1 MERLIKAGPPPPS
14 PSPACLPAC
23 LRAQAAAED
32 MWKLKVPSGGGKDGR
47 TDGEASFCMARA
59 RTTRGRRRAGAAEA
73 VPGDFHNAV
82 HIGLCDT
89 NHLNSS
95 NVSAIR
101 VIISVLEKHC

>member
-1 MERLIKAGPPPPS
+1 
-14 PSPACLPAC
+14 
-23 LRAQAAAED
+23 

-59 RTTRGRRRAGAAEA
+59 RRTTRGRRRAGAAEA

-89 NHLNSS
+89 NHM
-95 NVSAIR
+95 NVSSK
-101 VIISVLEKHC
+101 VIITNQSLETALSVFVTLVIQT

>member
-1 MERLIKAGPPPPS
+1 MERLIKAGPPP
-14 PSPACLPAC
+14 SPARLPAC
-23 LRAQAAAED
+23 APAED

-47 TDGEASFCMARA
+47 GRRRGILHGARA
-59 RTTRGRRRAGAAEA
+59 ANDTGQRRAGAAEA

>member
-1 MERLIKAGPPPPS
+1 METQGP
-14 PSPACLPAC
+14 LG
-23 LRAQAAAED
+23 RRE
-32 MWKLKVPSGGGKDGR
+32 GR
-47 TDGEASFCMARA
+47 TDGGEAFCMARA

-82 HIGLCDT
+82 HISLFDS

-101 VIISVLEKHC
+101 VIISVSVRTSLLVIVMLVIQTSEAKHQIVTVRRR

>member
-1 MERLIKAGPPPPS
+1 
-14 PSPACLPAC
+14 
-23 LRAQAAAED
+23 

-47 TDGEASFCMARA
+47 RRGIILHGARA
-59 RTTRGRRRAGAAEA
+59 DDTGQRRAGAAEA

-101 VIISVLEKHC
+101 VIISVLEEHC